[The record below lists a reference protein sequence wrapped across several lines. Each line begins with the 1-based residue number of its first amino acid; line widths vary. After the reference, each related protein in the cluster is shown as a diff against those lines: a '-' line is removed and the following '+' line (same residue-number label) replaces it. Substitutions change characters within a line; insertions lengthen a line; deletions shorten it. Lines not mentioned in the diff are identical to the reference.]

1 MSAVLGDCL
10 ISIRPCIFVC
20 ISCELVCISHFCL
33 SLKWTVSFIRT
44 FFFFPSVVWQSMQ
57 LSVKPELFCLTS
69 NFKWSNYWIWL
80 WTSAVGSFSKILQ
93 FSISHNAYDDS
104 YGIFWSCSIFPCSC
118 IQGETFQKLL
128 ALLLQDILR
137 WPSFNSAGVHKFQLF
152 LFVSFL
158 LFPFLTT
165 DDFLILELKNQ
176 WSFPIILYYSISIL
190 FFIKILVLISVFL
203 IWMCRLYLLLRW
215 HLKCKWTNLFPRVN
229 MTCLILHF
237 PTSISWN
244 IVLDMA
250 DMQPV

>member
-20 ISCELVCISHFCL
+20 ISCELVCTSHFCL
-33 SLKWTVSFIRT
+33 SLKSVMPFFCFLLWTVSFIRT

-165 DDFLILELKNQ
+165 DDFLILE
-176 WSFPIILYYSISIL
+176 
-190 FFIKILVLISVFL
+190 
-203 IWMCRLYLLLRW
+203 
-215 HLKCKWTNLFPRVN
+215 
-229 MTCLILHF
+229 
-237 PTSISWN
+237 
-244 IVLDMA
+244 
-250 DMQPV
+250 